1 MPPLD
6 SHGRCPR
13 CEDAY
18 LEATYLGA
26 TAVDR
31 CPVCM
36 GHWFRRG
43 ALAEF
48 LKSPTL
54 EYFANHYAQ
63 LRVPAVQVSA
73 AAHCPTCEV
82 ALRRARPKQLAE
94 AAVDVCPR
102 CGGTWLDG
110 IEIQRVLLAQT
121 KGKGFFRWV
130 VDTIEFVVT
139 SGWRTR

>member
-1 MPPLD
+1 MYQE

-18 LEATYLGA
+18 LEGTYLGA

-31 CPVCM
+31 CPACM

-43 ALAEF
+43 ELAEF

-54 EYFANHYAQ
+54 EYVANHYTQ
-63 LRVPAVQVSA
+63 LRIPAVQVSRA
-73 AAHCPTCEV
+73 AQCPSCDV
-82 ALRRARPKQLAE
+82 ALRRARPKQLGE

-110 IEIQRVLLAQT
+110 VEMQRVLVSQT
-121 KGKGFFRWV
+121 KGKGFIRWV
-130 VDTIEFVVT
+130 LETIEFVVT
-139 SGWRTR
+139 SGWRTK